1 MDTDKKPN
9 KPLFLIPIGCCVVFT
24 LAVLPLSGC
33 QTSSVDAL
41 NVGSPQALTLPTSTP
56 PPSTPAKTIST
67 ATIESASLPPP
78 NATPP
83 PASSATGAATNGFY
97 PVIGRARP
105 GATSQ
110 LSKADTDNIRDELR
124 QASEKS
130 SQRSSTKSAAE
141 YQSEITD
148 LRKKAATHGKSALD
162 KIENSNE

>member
-9 KPLFLIPIGCCVVFT
+9 KLLFLIPIGCCVVLI
-24 LAVLPLSGC
+24 LAVLLLSGC

-41 NVGSPQALTLPTSTP
+41 NVGSPQALTLPASTPVETTST
-56 PPSTPAKTIST
+56 TNVENA
-67 ATIESASLPPP
+67 ALLPP

-83 PASSATGAATNGFY
+83 PAQSSTNAATNGFY

-105 GATSQ
+105 GVTSQ
-110 LSKADTDNIRDELR
+110 LSKSDTDNIRDELR
-124 QASEKS
+124 RASEKS

-141 YQSEITD
+141 YQSDIAE

-162 KIENSNE
+162 KIEKSSE